1 MIKKLFLPV
10 AILLVVNYVA
20 KKYLLFQK
28 VFFKIKKV
36 NFNNNILNPKL
47 SFVLT
52 AINPTNASAKITNLV
67 CDIFFNNRKIGV
79 ATNDFGIV
87 VNKNSSDDFVLNV
100 SILPLTTILSVLEIF
115 KNYGGE
121 IKITGS
127 ADVDGIKLP
136 IDVNYQI

>member
-52 AINPTNASAKITNLV
+52 AINPTNSSAKITNLI